1 MKIILLDTVL
11 NLGKTGEQVSVKA
24 GYARNFLFPRRLALP
39 ATPQNIDFFYTK
51 QQQLETQKI
60 QLLNNALKRS
70 AQITSVGEFKISA
83 KTGPEGKLFGSIGT
97 REIMNSIIMTGIL
110 INKNE
115 IKLPED
121 SLRTSGKHEVLLDFH
136 PNVKTKIV
144 VNIIPEITASTP

>member
-1 MKIILLDTVL
+1 MKIILLDTVS
-11 NLGKTGEQVSVKA
+11 NLGKSGEQVSVKA

-39 ATPQNIDFFYTK
+39 ATPQNIEFFYTQ
-51 QQQLETQKI
+51 QQQLETQKLE
-60 QLLNNALKRS
+60 LLNNALKRS
-70 AQITSVGEFKISA
+70 DEINSVGEFKICA

-110 INKNE
+110 INRNE

-121 SLRTSGKHEVLLDFH
+121 SLRTSGKHEVLLEFH
-136 PNVKTKIV
+136 PHVKTKIV